1 MVLGSWIAIF
11 VSASGTLMHNGI
23 NSLKYFTVLSNLFEG
38 AASVIWLML
47 GIYSF
52 IRYNRNGN
60 DLDK

>member
-1 MVLGSWIAIF
+1 MVDNKYLAPLYLIAFI
-11 VSASGTLMHNGI
+11 ASLVVFFGKHQWGWL
-23 NSLKYFTVLSNLFEG
+23 
-38 AASVIWLML
+38 AASVIWLVL